1 MLGLLRNFFADIRLA
16 LSALL
21 GLLVFFVVPE
31 AMRVPMRGAIGWDA
45 GALLFLVLTL
55 LAVGDAAPERLRRR
69 ARQDDTKL
77 WAILAVIAVAAVA
90 SLASL
95 AFILQ
100 KSAGSGGPSLLA
112 RSVVA
117 CITLVLS
124 WLVMHTTFAIR
135 YAHWFYGDGGAKG
148 EHRGGLTF
156 PGTQRPD
163 FWDFLYYAFVVGM
176 TCQVSDVQV
185 TSRPIRRLTLAH
197 GLLSFFFNAGVLAV
211 AVNILATAL

>member
-21 GLLVFFVVPE
+21 GLLVFFAVPE
-31 AMRVPMRGAIGWDA
+31 ALRVPMRGAIGWDA
-45 GALLFLVLTL
+45 GALLFLVLTF

-77 WAILAVIAVAAVA
+77 WAILAVVAVAAVA

-95 AFILQ
+95 AFVLQ
-100 KSAGSGGPSLLA
+100 KGAGSGGPSLVA
-112 RSVVA
+112 RSVAA
-117 CITLVLS
+117 CLTLILS

-135 YAHWFYGDGGAKG
+135 YAHWFYGDGRTKG
-148 EHRGGLTF
+148 EHRGGLAF
-156 PGTQRPD
+156 PGAERPD

-185 TSRPIRRLTLAH
+185 TSRPMRRLTLAH